1 MKQAV
6 VGVWAASS
14 WAEPRRA
21 MCFVRA
27 WGGRESFL
35 VGRDRLRARVV
46 AVRLYAGGLP
56 GCLLFIVSRGMWVA
70 ALQAAHGR
78 GGWRGCSDR

>member
-6 VGVWAASS
+6 MGVWAAGS

>member
-6 VGVWAASS
+6 VGVWAAGSS
-14 WAEPRRA
+14 AEPRRA

-35 VGRDRLRARVV
+35 VGRDRLRARAV

-56 GCLLFIVSRGMWVA
+56 VCLLFIVSRGMWVA

>member
-1 MKQAV
+1 
-6 VGVWAASS
+6 
-14 WAEPRRA
+14 
-21 MCFVRA
+21 
-27 WGGRESFL
+27 
-35 VGRDRLRARVV
+35 LRARVV